1 MLYSQGRHTAEGSS
15 AVAPQQQG
23 RDSAAAKPITKPPA
37 SPCIRARHTHVLGP
51 VKSHTL
57 GGNSNINKLVA
68 SGKHMKR
75 ATAVT
80 AFVNAAAALASAVRV
95 VKSASPHVALPH
107 VFRQPV
113 VTRSP
118 GAPSALA
125 DHFSITVLEQ
135 DIVAKVVAAV
145 SAESA
150 EARSVWL
157 AADHSRKMNSQLQVL
172 GKELK
177 ARITK
182 QLAPYKKASCVSRLV
197 AGKTVGC
204 EQAKGGVGFAF
215 AGKEVRKAAQCQS
228 VCPWAGAT
236 AF

>member
-1 MLYSQGRHTAEGSS
+1 MLYSQGRHTAKESS

-23 RDSAAAKPITKPPA
+23 RDSAAAKPITKKTPA

-68 SGKHMKR
+68 SGKDMKP

-80 AFVNAAAALASAVRV
+80 AFVNAAAPLASAVRV
-95 VKSASPHVALPH
+95 VKSASLHVTLPH
-107 VFRQPV
+107 VSRQPV
-113 VTRSP
+113 VMRSP
-118 GAPSALA
+118 GAPSPLA

-145 SAESA
+145 SAERA
-150 EARSVWL
+150 EARNVWL
-157 AADHSRKMNSQLQVL
+157 AADHNRKMNSQLQVL

-204 EQAKGGVGFAF
+204 EQAKGGVGFF
-215 AGKEVRKAAQCQS
+215 
-228 VCPWAGAT
+228 
-236 AF
+236 